1 VVEHRRTLEQGLRK
15 QQRSTRI
22 SWQQYPLR
30 ERGGGVKVD
39 WFSHTRARTLG
50 DPHITTLRRHETPTG
65 RARMT
70 VFRSPQEFREVMDRT
85 FGLMSEDPEMG
96 PRLREADTPQ
106 RFEFTDLGM
115 VVNIRAGEGDEPN
128 LAWEWS
134 DQVSWEPRVRM
145 TMSSETANRYFQG
158 KENVAIA
165 IARRRIKAGGDVKAA
180 LAIIPITKPL
190 FARYREMIAADYPHL
205 EV

>member
-1 VVEHRRTLEQGLRK
+1 M
-15 QQRSTRI
+15 S
-22 SWQQYPLR
+22 
-30 ERGGGVKVD
+30 
-39 WFSHTRARTLG
+39 
-50 DPHITTLRRHETPTG
+50 
-65 RARMT
+65 
-70 VFRSPQEFREVMDRT
+70 VFRSPEEFREVMDRT
-85 FGLMSEDPEMG
+85 FALMSEDPEMG

-106 RFEFTDLGM
+106 RFEFTDLDL
-115 VVNIRAGEGDEPN
+115 VVNIRAGAGDEPN

-134 DQVSWEPRVRM
+134 DEVAWEPQVKM

-180 LAIIPITKPL
+180 LALIPITKPL
-190 FARYREMIAADYPHL
+190 FARYREMISSEYPHL